1 MFGDS
6 FYKHEYD
13 RVVNENK
20 LLKQKV
26 EKLEKDKL
34 ELKRSL
40 FDLNGRL
47 NRAVQIAGRIV
58 PYDIDGNASS
68 DLPPDASGSGSR
80 VETDIGPTVR
90 VHKNAAVSGGGA
102 SGTEARGFS
111 CVSTIPLPGGAVY
124 SVRFSRGGQ
133 LAAGSFDGSIHVWG
147 DANRQESFVCL
158 EDHELSVSGMAWS
171 RDCGSL
177 LSGSFDGTVRLW
189 DIQAQTCT
197 QILEAGGLVQAVALC
212 GLEQCVV
219 FSDSANRLT
228 VQDVRASPSS
238 PAIVHSVSRP
248 IFAM

>member
-40 FDLNGRL
+40 FDLNGRLVVFLAVCCLFYFALAVFPSWCADGGSFTKICLFLPPSSVSLSLPWGRL

-90 VHKNAAVSGGGA
+90 VHKNAAGGCLSLFAYLGSYPLVLSFSLFFCFIRLMVFA
-102 SGTEARGFS
+102 GQEAEAEAEAEEGHLLLVPGF
-111 CVSTIPLPGGAVY
+111 
-124 SVRFSRGGQ
+124 
-133 LAAGSFDGSIHVWG
+133 
-147 DANRQESFVCL
+147 
-158 EDHELSVSGMAWS
+158 
-171 RDCGSL
+171 
-177 LSGSFDGTVRLW
+177 
-189 DIQAQTCT
+189 
-197 QILEAGGLVQAVALC
+197 GGL
-212 GLEQCVV
+212 
-219 FSDSANRLT
+219 LT
-228 VQDVRASPSS
+228 NLWCCF
-238 PAIVHSVSRP
+238 VSWACHVMCSLFRGS
-248 IFAM
+248 